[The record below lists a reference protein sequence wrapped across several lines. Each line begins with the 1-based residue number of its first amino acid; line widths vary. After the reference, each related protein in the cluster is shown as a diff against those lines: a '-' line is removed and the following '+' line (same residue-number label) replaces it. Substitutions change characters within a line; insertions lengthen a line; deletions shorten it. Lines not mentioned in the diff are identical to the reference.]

1 MAHHA
6 FITQLIVLLPEH
18 PAILSILPCL
28 LASSCTC
35 SLLLQL
41 FSLLHHSTSLSLHTS
56 LLHIL
61 TAALQLPVSP
71 PELLLAEGSSG
82 RRPAPPTPRTL
93 LPCRPPAGASPW
105 SSRSSATPT
114 TPPC

>member
-6 FITQLIVLLPEH
+6 FIAQLIVLLPEH

-71 PELLLAEGSSG
+71 PSSSSPRG
-82 RRPAPPTPRTL
+82 PLSPSAPPTPRRY
-93 LPCRPPAGASPW
+93 CPAALRLAASPW